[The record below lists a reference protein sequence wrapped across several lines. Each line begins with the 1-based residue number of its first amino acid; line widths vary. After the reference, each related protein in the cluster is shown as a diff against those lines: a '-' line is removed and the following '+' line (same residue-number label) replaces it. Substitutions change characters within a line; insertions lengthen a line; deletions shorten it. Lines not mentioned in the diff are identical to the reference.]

1 MGDRTTRNAL
11 CDGLDVVIA
20 AVHSAFRQ
28 GPGHMTARLLDALSS
43 PYVHILA
50 HPTGRLL
57 GVPENMRFDF
67 DAVLEKTIDRRI
79 ARQVSGAWQRLQLD
93 DVMARAA

>member
-1 MGDRTTRNAL
+1 MTGRLLNAL
-11 CDGLDVVIA
+11 D
-20 AVHSAFRQ
+20 
-28 GPGHMTARLLDALSS
+28 S

-57 GVPENMRFDF
+57 GVRKAMRFDF
-67 DAVLEKTIDRRI
+67 DAVLKKTIDRRI
-79 ARQVSGAWQRLQLD
+79 ARQVSGAWQRLELN